1 MRVDKIR
8 FGSIL
13 ILIIFLNFNFSPII
27 SKIFD
32 CEIQQSNIKLSKDDS
47 FSLDKEFTI
56 KLFIKY
62 LHRTDFSD
70 ILTLFFSNTSYG
82 NYQENL
88 WISPFLKIISPPPDT
103 SL

>member
-47 FSLDKEFTI
+47 FSLYKEFTI
-56 KLFIKY
+56 KS
-62 LHRTDFSD
+62 LHRTDFSE
-70 ILTLFFSNTSYG
+70 IFTLFFSNTSYG

>member
-1 MRVDKIR
+1 MATKKKKKKKGRAPVLVIVLTIIL
-8 FGSIL
+8 SIL
-13 ILIIFLNFNFSPII
+13 LYFNFRGN
-27 SKIFD
+27 
-32 CEIQQSNIKLSKDDS
+32 NIKLSKDDS

-56 KLFIKY
+56 KLFIKS
-62 LHRTDFSD
+62 LHRTDFSE

>member
-56 KLFIKY
+56 KLFIKS
-62 LHRTDFSD
+62 LHRTVLSE
-70 ILTLFFSNTSYG
+70 ILTLFSNTAYG